1 MQFVWYHWMVEWFGL
16 ISINGA
22 HRKPWFSCSFLTLK
36 PFSFWTKTIFFSSGN
51 LPRRE
56 KGERR
61 RGKKK
66 KKKRVFLCWGGKAM
80 SWRRVAKSLQ
90 ALTAHSLLLSF
101 TLLLVLKLHHTISY
115 SWWSV
120 LFLSLCM
127 YVLTR
132 VCISF
137 LFYFIFLWV
146 FMGLYL
152 FGITGDVNIMV
163 FWCCVCGV
171 SDLIQMGGG
180 LKTLLGYWAGEFFD
194 KSRVFIFVP
203 FLFTFYFLWYGLN
216 LVMCWCIFGGLGL
229 DWIGWSHWVP
239 CCESCNKWWVS
250 VS

>member
-1 MQFVWYHWMVEWFGL
+1 
-16 ISINGA
+16 
-22 HRKPWFSCSFLTLK
+22 
-36 PFSFWTKTIFFSSGN
+36 
-51 LPRRE
+51 
-56 KGERR
+56 
-61 RGKKK
+61 
-66 KKKRVFLCWGGKAM
+66 M

-180 LKTLLGYWAGEFFD
+180 LETLLGY
-194 KSRVFIFVP
+194 
-203 FLFTFYFLWYGLN
+203 
-216 LVMCWCIFGGLGL
+216 
-229 DWIGWSHWVP
+229 
-239 CCESCNKWWVS
+239 
-250 VS
+250 

>member
-120 LFLSLCM
+120 LFISLCM
-127 YVLTR
+127 YVLTC

-137 LFYFIFLWV
+137 LFFIFFGGFLWV
-146 FMGLYL
+146 CIYL
-152 FGITGDVNIMV
+152 V
-163 FWCCVCGV
+163 
-171 SDLIQMGGG
+171 
-180 LKTLLGYWAGEFFD
+180 LLG
-194 KSRVFIFVP
+194 
-203 FLFTFYFLWYGLN
+203 
-216 LVMCWCIFGGLGL
+216 M
-229 DWIGWSHWVP
+229 WI
-239 CCESCNKWWVS
+239 
-250 VS
+250 